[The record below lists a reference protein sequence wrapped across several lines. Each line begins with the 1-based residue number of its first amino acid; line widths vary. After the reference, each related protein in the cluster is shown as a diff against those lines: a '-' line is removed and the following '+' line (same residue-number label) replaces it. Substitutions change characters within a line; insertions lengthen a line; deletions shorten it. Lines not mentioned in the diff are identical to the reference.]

1 MCKYQR
7 SQIYSDLNSKIRLA
21 EGVVYLSLKD
31 DMNSEISLSFNPK
44 QARVLGEY
52 LQVAVK
58 NKRSPATIPTSTATS
73 TSIMSLPTITSKF
86 HSKQ

>member
-44 QARVLGEY
+44 QARILGES
-52 LQVAVK
+52 LQLAGEEQEKTHYHSNYYGNIDVDFEFDK
-58 NKRSPATIPTSTATS
+58 DHIEIP
-73 TSIMSLPTITSKF
+73 F
-86 HSKQ
+86 

>member
-52 LQVAVK
+52 LQVAGE
-58 NKRSPATIPTSTATS
+58 
-73 TSIMSLPTITSKF
+73 
-86 HSKQ
+86 